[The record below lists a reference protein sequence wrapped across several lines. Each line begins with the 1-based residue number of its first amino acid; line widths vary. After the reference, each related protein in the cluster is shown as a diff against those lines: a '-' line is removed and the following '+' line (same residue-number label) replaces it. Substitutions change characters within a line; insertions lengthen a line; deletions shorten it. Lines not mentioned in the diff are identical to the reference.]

1 MSEDPLN
8 KFVFQLT
15 PKQLK
20 FNDNSESNF
29 KVFQPY
35 DHEKENSNK
44 TKSNPILKNTNKIP
58 KNSVTSNPFPVKNN
72 SNESADDLQG
82 NFDLTK
88 DYTKP
93 QKNNTDTNDGDFL
106 EEKPILEGNC
116 CLIKRTWNRA
126 RAHN

>member
-82 NFDLTK
+82 NLT
-88 DYTKP
+88 
-93 QKNNTDTNDGDFL
+93 
-106 EEKPILEGNC
+106 
-116 CLIKRTWNRA
+116 
-126 RAHN
+126 